1 MGITYKSLWSE
12 KSFVEPKIME
22 TSKSMKW
29 AVALMLGVVLLNLPS
44 IFQLFVPDLYV
55 GIYTESIA
63 GLTKV
68 EAQATNPGLY
78 QVILLGFQA
87 VGLSVFGYLI
97 LSVFI
102 ILIPYKR
109 GERWAWFSLMAMWY
123 LMWGVNIYLGWKSN
137 DMLDVYYSIPAVVF
151 VTVSLGISY
160 KRLLIRRI
168 LF

>member
-1 MGITYKSLWSE
+1 MK
-12 KSFVEPKIME
+12 

-55 GIYTESIA
+55 GIYTKSLA
-63 GLTKV
+63 GLSKV
-68 EAQATNPGLY
+68 EAQALNPGLY

-87 VGLSVFGYLI
+87 VGLCIFGYLL
-97 LSVFI
+97 LSVPV

-109 GERWAWFSLMAMWY
+109 GEKWAWFSLMAMWY
-123 LMWGVNIYLGWKSN
+123 LVWGVNMFLGWTSN
-137 DMLDVYYSIPAVVF
+137 DMIDVYYSIPALVL

-160 KRLLIRRI
+160 KETFEKKNVHL
-168 LF
+168 